1 MSSTF
6 DPAFPA
12 FTPQWLALREEA
24 DAAARATAPLDHLR
38 VHLSARGAGAGGRP
52 IHVADLGCGSGA
64 QGRWLA
70 PRLSGAQYWRLYDLD
85 PSLLDLAGARMP
97 RTSADGSTVNA
108 RMCRHD
114 LGDLTTRDLDGIDV
128 VTGSALLD
136 LLDRQE
142 VESLARAVVG
152 ADCAALFTLSVT
164 GRVELFPGDP
174 ADPAITT
181 AFNDHQRRRG
191 LLGPDATPVTVEVF
205 QTLGWRV
212 LTFPSPWRLW
222 PEHSALTREWLRGW
236 VGAAA
241 EQDPGSVPP
250 GYPGRRLNQ
259 CGQGELGAI
268 VEHTD
273 LLALPAR

>member
-1 MSSTF
+1 MSSTP
-6 DPAFPA
+6 DPTSPA
-12 FTPQWLALREEA
+12 FTPRWPALREEA
-24 DAAARATAPLDHLR
+24 DADARTPAPLDHLR
-38 VHLSARGAGAGGRP
+38 VHLNARGVGPGGRP
-52 IHVADLGCGSGA
+52 IRVADLGCGSGS

-70 PRLSGAQYWRLYDLD
+70 PRLSGAQSWRLYDRD

-97 RTSADGSTVNA
+97 RTSADGATVST
-108 RMCRHD
+108 RMCRRD
-114 LGDLTTRDLDGIDV
+114 LGDLTAQDLDGTDL

-142 VESLARAVVG
+142 VESMTRAVVG
-152 ADCAALFTLSVT
+152 SDCAALFTLSVT

-174 ADPAITT
+174 SDPTIAT
-181 AFNDHQRRRG
+181 AFNEHQRRRG
-191 LLGPDATPVTVEVF
+191 LLGPDAAAVTGEVF
-205 QTLGWRV
+205 QALGWRV

-222 PEHSALTREWLRGW
+222 PEHAALTREWLRGW

-241 EQDPGSVPP
+241 EQDPGSVPS
-250 GYPGRRLNQ
+250 GYLGRRLNQ
-259 CGQGELGAI
+259 CDQGGLGAI